1 MSAITEVATK
11 TESFFNLEDLTL
23 PVLDQALAKSQLN
36 KNDQQKNNAKE
47 MFTVF
52 ADEVISEK
60 MAFKKT
66 ISHMISERVA
76 DIDVILT
83 DQINEIIHNPEFQ
96 KLEASWRGLHNLV
109 KFAEPDEKLKIRML
123 DVTKEDILSDSDSA
137 PEFDES
143 GLFKLVYENEFGTFG
158 GTPYGLLVGDYSF
171 GKGMEDV
178 ECMKAISHVAAAAHA
193 PFIAAASHEI
203 FNINAF
209 EDLDK
214 PKHLGRLFNT
224 AEYAAWGHFRAL
236 EDSKYITLTL
246 PRVIMREPYGGKNG
260 IPVKEFFF
268 EEDLNGTEHEKY
280 LWGNPAFSLA
290 ERMVDS
296 YKEYGWF
303 SNIRGS
309 ENGGTVTQLPIH
321 TFVDNEG
328 NNTFKMPVE
337 TIITDRREKELDD
350 LGFLSLIYKRGTDSA
365 TFFGSKTIH
374 KLAEYDNDLANAN
387 AQLSIQLP
395 YVMAVSRF
403 AHYLK
408 VIMRDKIGSF
418 ATQGEIDAYLNRWI
432 SRYVI
437 LDEAATT
444 YSKSCY
450 PLREARVD
458 IIAVPGKV
466 GIYKAIM
473 YLRPHFYLNEL
484 TVSLRLVTELPQKS

>member
-1 MSAITEVATK
+1 MTQTETY
-11 TESFFNLEDLTL
+11 FNLEDLTK
-23 PVLDQALAKSQLN
+23 PVLEQALAKSELN
-36 KNDQQKNNAKE
+36 KNEEQKNNAKD
-47 MFTVF
+47 MLTVF
-52 ADEVISEK
+52 ADEVLSEK
-60 MAFKKT
+60 MAYKKT

-76 DIDVILT
+76 DIDAILT
-83 DQINEIIHNPEFQ
+83 EQINEIIHNAEFQ
-96 KLEASWRGLHNLV
+96 KLEASWRGLNNLV
-109 KFAEPDEKLKIRML
+109 KFSEPDDQLKIRIL

-137 PEFDES
+137 PEFDET
-143 GLFKLVYENEFGTFG
+143 GLFKLVYEQEYGTFG
-158 GTPYGLLVGDYSF
+158 GAPYGLLVGDYSF
-171 GKGMEDV
+171 GKSIEDV

-203 FNINAF
+203 FNINSF

-224 AEYAAWGHFRAL
+224 AEYGSWANFRSQ
-236 EDSKYITLTL
+236 EDSKYVTLTL

-260 IPVKEFFF
+260 IPVKEFHF
-268 EEDLNGTEHEKY
+268 EEDLTGTEHEKY

-296 YKEYGWF
+296 YREFGWF
-303 SNIRGS
+303 SCIRGS
-309 ENGGTVTQLPIH
+309 ENGGTVQTLPIH
-321 TFVDNEG
+321 TFIDNEG

-337 TIITDRREKELDD
+337 TMITDRREKELDD
-350 LGFLSLIYKRGTDSA
+350 LGFLSLVYKKGTDTA
-365 TFFGSKTIH
+365 TFFGSKTVH
-374 KLAEYDNDLANAN
+374 KLTEYDNDLANAN

-418 ATQGEIDAYLNRWI
+418 ATQGDINEYLNRWI

-437 LDEAATT
+437 LDDTAST

-458 IIAVPGKV
+458 VTSIPGKV
-466 GIYKAIM
+466 GAYRAVM

-484 TVSLRLVTELPQKS
+484 TVSLRLVTELPQ

>member
-1 MSAITEVATK
+1 MSVTSKAAMK

-23 PVLDQALAKSQLN
+23 PILDQALAKSELN

-47 MFTVF
+47 MLTIF

-60 MAFKKT
+60 MEFKKT
-66 ISHMISERVA
+66 ISHMISERIA
-76 DIDVILT
+76 NIDAILT
-83 DQINEIIHNPEFQ
+83 EQINEIIHNPEFQ
-96 KLEASWRGLHNLV
+96 KLEASWRGLYNLV
-109 KFAEPDEKLKIRML
+109 KFAEPDEKLKVRML
-123 DVTKEDILSDSDSA
+123 DVTKEDILSDADSA

-143 GLFKLVYENEFGTFG
+143 GLFKLVYENEYGTFG

-171 GKGMEDV
+171 GKGIEDV

-193 PFIAAASHEI
+193 PFIAAAHHEL
-203 FNINAF
+203 FNINTF

-224 AEYAAWGHFRAL
+224 AEYAGWGHFRSL
-236 EDSKYITLTL
+236 EDSKYVTLTL

-260 IPVKEFFF
+260 IPVKEFHF
-268 EEDLNGTEHEKY
+268 EEDLDGTDHEKY

-296 YKEYGWF
+296 YREFGWF

-321 TFVDNEG
+321 TFIDNEG

-337 TIITDRREKELDD
+337 NIITDRREKELDD
-350 LGFLSLIYKRGTDSA
+350 LGFLSLVYKRGTDSA

-374 KLAEYDNDLANAN
+374 KLTEYDNDLANAN

-418 ATQGEIDAYLNRWI
+418 ATQGDINAYLNKWI

-437 LDEAATT
+437 LDDSASN
-444 YSKSCY
+444 YIKSCF

-458 IIAVPGKV
+458 VTSVPGKV
-466 GIYKAIM
+466 GIYKAVM

-484 TVSLRLVTELPQKS
+484 TVSLRLVTELPQ